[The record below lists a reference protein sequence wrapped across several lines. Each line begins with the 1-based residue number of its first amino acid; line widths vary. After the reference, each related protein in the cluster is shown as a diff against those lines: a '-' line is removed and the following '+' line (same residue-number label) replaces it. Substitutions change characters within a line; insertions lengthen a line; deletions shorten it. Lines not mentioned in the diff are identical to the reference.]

1 MDGTITIGAKIETK
15 QFDKQIE
22 DMERKIADLENQ
34 LKLKG
39 TGVLDERQI
48 HDVEVE
54 LEKSKNQLAGLYQ
67 QKAKL
72 DASGNGRGF
81 GNLADGLRD
90 AVKHAGRLV
99 LSVFGIRSA
108 YLALRRASSDL
119 ASYDAQYGANLEYIR
134 YALTQMIAPALQ
146 WIIGLAKNVLGLINY
161 IANAL
166 FGVNLF
172 SRASADNFKKMK
184 SGIGGAN
191 TEAKKLQKTLAG
203 FDEMNILNSSSTGGG
218 GGVGGVGG
226 IGPDFDLSDLE
237 DYKPPEWIEKIV
249 KFLKDNKD
257 FIIDAIKKIAT
268 AFLIF
273 KTLQIAGL
281 IDPIINIMSALG
293 RVVINTLQS
302 MVASIGKFRTTIV
315 ALGAFVFITGLIN
328 SIINLIALIKNP
340 SWENFRKLIASI
352 GTAMIGLGAVMTALN
367 ASNPVGWVI
376 LAIGAVTSL
385 ISLII
390 SLTQETQSLGKAIN
404 AEAEETRNLAHK
416 RELLMEVTNKYI
428 NAVDR
433 AEESEKALRQAE
445 KEAGITIEE
454 LIKKMR
460 NENLSYADLDPKQ
473 RKVYKNYL
481 SNVQAQKELEE
492 TTENL
497 KRQTE
502 GAGEQFYRFTD
513 VLMRSSKSADEYRD
527 KLLTL
532 YSEGKT
538 NAEETARALG
548 IAMADMDEKTKRV
561 FVQNIPEEIKKCLNP
576 LQYQVD
582 ATNMKNWWNNSMIG
596 SLNTK
601 INLKF
606 GFTNLS
612 TVQNTINRL
621 KSAVGFRTGGLVK
634 LASGGVVNMPNRGV
648 PLASAIAGES
658 GREGIIPLTDSGA
671 MQELGKEIGKWIT
684 INASITN
691 NMNGRVISRELRS
704 IQNDQN
710 FAYNT

>member
-67 QKAKL
+67 QKARL
-72 DASGNGRGF
+72 DASGNGKGF

-134 YALTQMIAPALQ
+134 YALTQMIAPALV
-146 WIIGLAKNVLGLINY
+146 WIVNLAKTVLSYINY

-191 TEAKKLQKTLAG
+191 SEAKKLQKTLTG

-218 GGVGGVGG
+218 GGVGGAGG
-226 IGPDFDLSDLE
+226 IGPDFNLADLGE
-237 DYKPPEWIEKIV
+237 VKGIEWLDNLIQDIK
-249 KFLKDNKD
+249 KNKD
-257 FIIDAIKKIAT
+257 IIILALKEIAGIIGVIASLKILGIFKGISDAFLVLSTGATMLAKVLAGVGLALIFTGIAIAIK
-268 AFLIF
+268 
-273 KTLQIAGL
+273 GV
-281 IDPIINIMSALG
+281 ID
-293 RVVINTLQS
+293 
-302 MVASIGKFRTTIV
+302 
-315 ALGAFVFITGLIN
+315 FID
-328 SIINLIALIKNP
+328 NP
-340 SWENFRKLIASI
+340 SWENARKVFLGLSVAV
-352 GTAMIGLGAVMTALN
+352 TGLGVAMVALN
-367 ASNPVGWVI
+367 ASNPLGWI
-376 LAIGAVTSL
+376 TMAIGAVA
-385 ISLII
+385 
-390 SLTQETQSLGKAIN
+390 SLGALVKQLTT
-404 AEAEETRNLAHK
+404 EENFELTTEQQLATATDQLREK
-416 RELLMEVTNKYI
+416 REKLKQTTDKFV

-433 AEESEKALRQAE
+433 AEEAERALRQAE
-445 KEAGITIEE
+445 IDAGMTADE
-454 LIKKMR
+454 LLKKMR
-460 NENLSYADLDPKQ
+460 DQNLTYMDLNTTE
-473 RKVYKNYL
+473 RELYKRYL
-481 SNVQAQKELEE
+481 DNTNAQETLAE
-492 TTENL
+492 TTRQLTTDTKSANESFYIQVTAL
-497 KRQTE
+497 KQT
-502 GAGEQFYRFTD
+502 
-513 VLMRSSKSADEYRD
+513 SKSADEYRD
-527 KLLTL
+527 KVIKM
-532 YSEGKT
+532 YQQGKLS
-538 NAEETARALG
+538 AEETTRAIS
-548 IAMADMDEKTKRV
+548 IALADMDKDARRT
-561 FVQNIPEEIKKCLNP
+561 FVENVPSEIKSSLDPSRYNTEANALK
-576 LQYQVD
+576 D
-582 ATNMKNWWNNSMIG
+582 WWNNSLVG
-596 SLNTK
+596 NLNTN

-612 TVQNTINRL
+612 VVQNTIKKL
-621 KSAVGFRTGGLVK
+621 KDSVGFRTGGLVK

-684 INASITN
+684 INANITN

-710 FAYNT
+710 FAYNA